1 MKAFIFF
8 VLLLAYIT
16 APIMIAPPPL
26 IPNTICRDFSTSFTQ
41 FGSRCVL
48 GMHFNSPATVRLYVF
63 DINCNLIG
71 ENLTI
76 PVSPSS
82 DFTSQLPYVIVME
95 ELKTMAPPNFWYAGM
110 KFGGNTEE
118 CWVAEDEQYA
128 CAQVFQC

>member
-1 MKAFIFF
+1 MKAFILFA
-8 VLLLAYIT
+8 LLLAYIT
-16 APIMIAPPPL
+16 ATIMITPPPL
-26 IPNTICRDFSTSFTQ
+26 IPNTFCRDFSTSFTQ

-48 GMHFNSPATVRLYVF
+48 GTHFNSPATVHLYVF

-71 ENLTI
+71 ENLTV
-76 PVSPSS
+76 PVGLGSH
-82 DFTSQLPYVIVME
+82 FTSQLPYVIVIE
-95 ELKTMAPPNFWYAGM
+95 KFEAIAPPYFWYAGM